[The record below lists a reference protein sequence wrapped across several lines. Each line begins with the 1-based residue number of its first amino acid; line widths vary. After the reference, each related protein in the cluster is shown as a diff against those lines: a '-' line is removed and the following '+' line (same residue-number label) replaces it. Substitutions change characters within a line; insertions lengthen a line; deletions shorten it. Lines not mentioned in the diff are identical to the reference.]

1 VVENIFQKEQEIKEI
16 EEKFSTKMNEM
27 ENLFRKERIDLLTK
41 IQELEE
47 SKRQV
52 VETKSKDC
60 EDKLVMITQTVQ
72 NLKEDLG
79 NKENKIKEQEIKI
92 KDLSGV
98 IQSRLARFHPG
109 SNLKDKI

>member
-1 VVENIFQKEQEIKEI
+1 
-16 EEKFSTKMNEM
+16 MDEM

-72 NLKEDLG
+72 NLREDLG

-92 KDLSGV
+92 KDLSGI
-98 IQSRLARFHPG
+98 IQSRLARFHPD